1 MEYNFSINPLMAL
14 CGIPLI
20 PVAAWYFKQKSSLKT
35 FIFGLFVLF
44 TFSSGTIE
52 ILGIPKPLIRLLS
65 ESLVIILLIFS
76 VMSNSK
82 KKVFRIPG
90 FYALTGFIVFSL
102 ISTAISNT
110 SLSLLFLFYRDYIF
124 VFLLFYAMLNLRFT
138 DHEIKLLL
146 KLALLCVSVQIAANF
161 IKYLVSGSIIEPYVG
176 SMAVLGGSLT
186 IIFAL
191 TGSAYAIVM
200 YLDSKNTKFLLLLLG
215 FIAFSII
222 GGKRATVVY
231 VPLLYL
237 VLLIRHQITH
247 NIKATIWFKQIML
260 FIIIFLAISYLS
272 IRLMPSLN
280 QEQIVWGT
288 FNLDYA
294 LDYSERYVSTG
305 AGAIDEIG
313 RSAAPAYILKN
324 TASDSFVNFFFGYGS
339 GHLIKSSLNPLISEF
354 SSQSEI
360 TKVLYGVGYGARTA
374 FLQLFLQVGICGV
387 FLYLCIWY
395 KFFRFAQR
403 NLSKYDHEKSKSAY
417 LTLFGFS
424 LVFLI
429 DFFTYSMVVTNI
441 NSVTIILCIMFLIT
455 NYPKI
460 ACEVFTNSSKKNT
473 PIS

>member
-1 MEYNFSINPLMAL
+1 MEYDFSINPLMAL

-35 FIFGLFVLF
+35 FIFGFLILF

-52 ILGIPKPLIRLLS
+52 ILGISKPLIRLVS

-76 VMSNSK
+76 VISNSK
-82 KKVFRIPG
+82 KMTFRIPG
-90 FYALTGFIVFSL
+90 FYFLTGFTVFSL

-110 SLSLLFLFYRDYIF
+110 SLSLLLLFYRDYIF
-124 VFLLFYAMLNLRFT
+124 IFLLFYATFNLRFT
-138 DHEIKLLL
+138 DYEIKLLL
-146 KLALLCVSVQIAANF
+146 KLSLLCASVQIAANF

-200 YLDSKNTKFLLLLLG
+200 YLDSKNTKFLLLLIG

-237 VLLIRHQITH
+237 ILLIRHQIT
-247 NIKATIWFKQIML
+247 NGIKPMILFKQITL
-260 FIIIFLAISYLS
+260 FIIIFLTIIYLS
-272 IRLMPSLN
+272 IRLMPSFN
-280 QEQIVWGT
+280 QENKVWGT
-288 FNLDYA
+288 FDLDYA

-324 TASDSFVNFFFGYGS
+324 TASDSFVNFYFGYGS
-339 GHLIKSSLNPLISEF
+339 GHLIKSSLNPLISRLG
-354 SSQSEI
+354 SQNEL
-360 TKVLYGVGYGARTA
+360 TKDLYGVGYGARTA
-374 FLQLFLQVGICGV
+374 FLQLFLQVGIFGV

-403 NLSKYDHEKSKSAY
+403 NLSTYDHKKSKSAY
-417 LTLFGFS
+417 LILFGFS

-441 NSVTIILCIMFLIT
+441 NSVTIILCIMLLIT
-455 NYPKI
+455 KHPRI
-460 ACEVFTNSSKKNT
+460 ACEIFTNSSKKNT